1 MRPDDRVHIIGAG
14 RLGQLIARVISLTG
28 FNLEIITR
36 HPVQETLLESEKIQ
50 CISEIDIKSNS
61 WDIVLEATG
70 SPSGFQQIIKPVRPL
85 GAIVLKSTY

>member
-1 MRPDDRVHIIGAG
+1 VHIIGAG

-36 HPVQETLLESEKIQ
+36 HPVKETLLESEKIQ